1 MRYVITFIAIV
12 IFLTLIF
19 FLRPSEKTVEVSEV
33 NKTEKQF
40 PKNNKNGEKIE
51 GSPLNVSS
59 KNEIK
64 NEPNVEHLTS
74 LGQEIIDEVTECER
88 KFDETLSVP
97 INEISTIDNQS
108 LIYVLEEFDEMKLSS
123 PKLGE
128 LMFALSNMNNKKLS
142 QNKKLVDNLSLVRP
156 CRPFEKIN
164 FINELT
170 KRYKD
175 NESDEYFR
183 QKIKNSV
190 HLYLN
195 KELEYSVNLSTVN
208 MLSNVVMSLL
218 EEGIFDDSMKESC
231 ELLIEDLENDFDD
244 LVDLAEETLEDDSV
258 DFDSNLLKKEVH
270 LSKKYKQRLQDII
283 KKF

>member
-19 FLRPSEKTVEVSEV
+19 FLRPSEKTVEVSKV

-40 PKNNKNGEKIE
+40 PKNNKSSEKIE

-156 CRPFEKIN
+156 CRQF
-164 FINELT
+164 
-170 KRYKD
+170 
-175 NESDEYFR
+175 
-183 QKIKNSV
+183 
-190 HLYLN
+190 
-195 KELEYSVNLSTVN
+195 
-208 MLSNVVMSLL
+208 
-218 EEGIFDDSMKESC
+218 
-231 ELLIEDLENDFDD
+231 
-244 LVDLAEETLEDDSV
+244 
-258 DFDSNLLKKEVH
+258 
-270 LSKKYKQRLQDII
+270 
-283 KKF
+283 